1 MKKIIIAIDGY
12 SSCGKSTLA
21 KRIAKELNYIYI
33 DTGAMYRSVALYCLR
48 NKIIVNGVL
57 NQEKLITSLN
67 KIDIVFKFNNEIN
80 LSETYLNGENVEDE
94 IRGIE
99 VSNYVSKVAQIKE
112 VRKKMIDIQRELVV
126 EKGLVMDGRDI
137 GSVVFPDAELKIFM
151 TANLEVRVERRLKE
165 LKMKKE
171 NVSYE
176 DVIRN
181 IESRDKA
188 DIGRIENP
196 LIQADDAVVIDNS
209 NITPE
214 EQFNLALDLIKGVL
228 V

>member
-1 MKKIIIAIDGY
+1 M
-12 SSCGKSTLA
+12 
-21 KRIAKELNYIYI
+21 
-33 DTGAMYRSVALYCLR
+33 YCLR
-48 NKIIVNGVL
+48 NDIITNGIL
-57 NQEKLITSLN
+57 NEEKLVSSLD
-67 KIDIVFKFNNEIN
+67 KINILFKFNNEIN

-94 IRGIE
+94 IRGIK
-99 VSNYVSKVAQIKE
+99 VSNHVSKVAQVKE
-112 VRKKMIDIQRELVV
+112 VREKMVNVQRELGL

-151 TANLEVRVERRLKE
+151 TANLEVRAERRLKE

-171 NVSYE
+171 NVSYD

-188 DIGRIENP
+188 DVSRAENP

-209 NITPE
+209 KITPE
-214 EQFNLALDLIKGVL
+214 EQFKIALDLVKGVL